1 MNKDMNNLKKYIS
14 LVFTAFIICST
25 AIAQNTP
32 AAFKVPAYEKFV
44 LPNGLS
50 VYLMEQH
57 EVPVISLSVIIPA
70 GAIYDGAQSGLAS
83 LTAAGLQYG
92 TKSYSKIKIEEELD
106 FIGASLNTYANKES
120 AGLSSKFASKDLDKV
135 IPIVKEVLVDPIF
148 DQEEFE
154 KERKRVLSG
163 LDQAKLSPR
172 NVINAYWDKFIFGDH
187 VYSNPVSGSPQ
198 SVGKFNIE
206 DLKGFYKS
214 NYGPQ
219 GSAISIVGDF
229 NAQEMKIRLRNLFA
243 GWKKTG
249 SVQKG
254 LAAQPVK
261 QILASRVLLVNKE
274 DAERPHFILE
284 DWGFVVIIRIVLR
297 LML

>member
-1 MNKDMNNLKKYIS
+1 MNNLKKYTS

-206 DLKGFYKS
+206 DC
-214 NYGPQ
+214 
-219 GSAISIVGDF
+219 
-229 NAQEMKIRLRNLFA
+229 
-243 GWKKTG
+243 
-249 SVQKG
+249 
-254 LAAQPVK
+254 
-261 QILASRVLLVNKE
+261 E
-274 DAERPHFILE
+274 DQYWSTCRQLCC
-284 DWGFVVIIRIVLR
+284 RCCT
-297 LML
+297 